1 MICSEVKKEREAF
14 LQAFKI
20 EDVWAEMEKIKENK
34 IKVDDL
40 FKKAINPS
48 IRWLLEYKIIF
59 T

>member
-14 LQAFKI
+14 LQAFNI

-48 IRWLLEYKIIF
+48 IRWLLEYKIIL

>member
-14 LQAFKI
+14 LQAFNI

-34 IKVDDL
+34 IKVDEL